1 MCFIGL
7 LIFKIYYLCVQ
18 ESPVQSG
25 AGMIIEVMV
34 LTYMLFSCAWWK
46 GPAFITELNRIGF
59 PYSST
64 AIVLANKLV
73 GSLLWEV
80 CHF

>member
-1 MCFIGL
+1 MCIIGI

-34 LTYMLFSCAWWK
+34 LTDMLFSCAWWK
-46 GPAFITELNRIGF
+46 GLAFITELNRIGF
-59 PYSST
+59 PYSS
-64 AIVLANKLV
+64 KY
-73 GSLLWEV
+73 
-80 CHF
+80 CHCTC